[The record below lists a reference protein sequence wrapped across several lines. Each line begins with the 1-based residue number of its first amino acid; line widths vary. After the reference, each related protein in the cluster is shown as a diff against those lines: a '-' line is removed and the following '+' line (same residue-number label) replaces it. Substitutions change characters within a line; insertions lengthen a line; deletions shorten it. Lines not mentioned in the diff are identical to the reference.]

1 MNGDKILAR
10 YIAVMPHSIRTM
22 TVETRDL
29 EEINEYVQHLQRE
42 ERKRAFAIFQR
53 YIHITYFNDLANTI
67 KALAYKEVMG
77 ELDDTPNPDQLEF
90 DFDGSGIS

>member
-22 TVETRDL
+22 TMETRDL

-42 ERKRAFAIFQR
+42 ERKRAFAIFEQHM
-53 YIHITYFNDLANTI
+53 HIPYLSDLTQPFMRVV
-67 KALAYKEVMG
+67 YKEVMG